1 MLADQ
6 PVQTREARSRP
17 SESAGARNDHDTLR
31 VRLEPSC
38 QFDGFRGVI
47 LAYDPGGIFGK
58 RCAGQNV
65 LADRPENQRRSAQ
78 YLVTTIQQEF
88 ERIRP
93 QGNRDIDV
101 YVGIFGSEMGGEPLL
116 VLRLRKARI
125 VEIFAVD
132 LELRRPLCVQSLVQ
146 PAADSDGGRL
156 RAFILVDNQ
165 HPVDVLS

>member
-1 MLADQ
+1 
-6 PVQTREARSRP
+6 
-17 SESAGARNDHDTLR
+17 
-31 VRLEPSC
+31 
-38 QFDGFRGVI
+38 
-47 LAYDPGGIFGK
+47 DPGGIFGK

-101 YVGIFGSEMGGEPLL
+101 SVGIFGSEMGGEPLL

-132 LELRRPLCVQSLVQ
+132 LELRRPC
-146 PAADSDGGRL
+146 
-156 RAFILVDNQ
+156 AFSRSCSPRPIATAVAC
-165 HPVDVLS
+165 VLSFS